1 MLLRANRAEPVAA
14 GMWLFHLLSRVH
26 GLGCLG
32 ALAGAA
38 LLVPKLQAL
47 SRLLAHEG
55 LLVME
60 PPPSAALLLGVVD
73 LGPLAASWRLN
84 PTVLSLLQ
92 LDDLDERVGAVSTLL
107 PLSPCRPTDAGCGCL
122 RPCWAVGGCWPRRR

>member
-1 MLLRANRAEPVAA
+1 
-14 GMWLFHLLSRVH
+14 MWLFHLLSRVH

-47 SRLLAHEG
+47 SRLIAHEG
-55 LLVME
+55 LLVTE
-60 PPPSAALLLGVVD
+60 PPSSAARFLGVVD

-84 PTVLSLLQ
+84 PTVLGLLQ
-92 LDDLDERVGAVSTLL
+92 LDDLDEQVGAVSTLPL
-107 PLSPCRPTDAGCGCL
+107 PAPGPCPA
-122 RPCWAVGGCWPRRR
+122 AH

>member
-47 SRLLAHEG
+47 SRLIAHEG

-92 LDDLDERVGAVSTLL
+92 LDDLDERVGAVSTL
-107 PLSPCRPTDAGCGCL
+107 A
-122 RPCWAVGGCWPRRR
+122 RPCPPGLPPD